1 MKLVYLIQDL
11 ASPGGTIRVLH
22 NKVCWFIRH
31 GGYEITIITTDQ
43 GQSPIYFDFPD
54 SVKIIDL
61 GIDYSSVYNNAPLS
75 RILSLYT
82 KKKKHFKLL
91 SELLQKIKADITIT
105 FYPSD
110 AVSVPDIHDG
120 SKKILEF
127 HTNRFFR
134 TNQGYSGVHQLVAKF
149 RTWQDS
155 RFVKKFDKL
164 VVLTEEGARQ
174 WNGYK
179 NTVVIPNAVTSFPK
193 ISPKPAVSKRVIA
206 VGRLVYEKGFDRLIK
221 AWSILPKEILS
232 EWNLT
237 ILGSGEQQSNLNE
250 LITSLGVSSSAHIS
264 APTKKIFEE
273 YAKSDFLVM
282 TSYSEGLP
290 MVLIEAMSCGLP
302 TICFDFSCG
311 PKDLIK
317 DGLNGFLVENNNI
330 RLLAEKIELL
340 IRNQNLRLKLSE
352 NARQIK
358 DKFSEERIMTLWTK
372 FFSDVLSEN

>member
-22 NKVCWFIRH
+22 NKVCWFVRQ

-43 GQSPIYFDFPD
+43 RHLPLYYDFPKE
-54 SVKIIDL
+54 VQIIDL
-61 GIDYSSVYNNAPLS
+61 NINYSSVYTEPPLK
-75 RILSLYT
+75 RLFAT
-82 KKKKHFKLL
+82 TQKKRAHFKKL
-91 SELLQKIKADITIT
+91 SELLYKIQPDITIT
-105 FYPSD
+105 FYPID
-110 AVSVPDIHDG
+110 MCRIYRINDG
-120 SKKILEF
+120 SKKVIEF
-127 HTNRFFR
+127 HSSRYLR
-134 TNQGYSGVHQLVAKF
+134 LSRGYRGIHHLVAIF

-155 RFVKKFDKL
+155 RFVKGFDKL

-174 WNGYK
+174 WKSYK
-179 NTVVIPNAVTSFPK
+179 NTVVIPNAVTSFPE
-193 ISPKPAVSKRVIA
+193 ISPKPASKRVIA

-221 AWSILPKEILS
+221 AWSILPEEILS

-237 ILGSGEQQSNLNE
+237 ILGSGEQQSILNE
-250 LITSLGVSSSAHIS
+250 LITSLGITSSVHIS

-302 TICFDFSCG
+302 AICFDFPCG
-311 PKDLIK
+311 PKDLIE
-317 DGLNGFLVENNNI
+317 DGINGFLVENNNI

-340 IRNQNLRLKLSE
+340 IRNQNLRLKFSE

-358 DKFSEERIMTLWTK
+358 DKFSEERIMALWTA
-372 FFSDVLSEN
+372 FFSDVSSEN